1 MVFRFYC
8 MALFHF
14 QTRRHMIKL
23 LNYKGREEFQHKL
36 QQTIGAAINNKS
48 TAIEQITCNQ
58 TKHSLH
64 SIWKCNQF
72 KNIEQY

>member
-14 QTRRHMIKL
+14 RHMIKL

-48 TAIEQITCNQ
+48 TAIEQITCKKLN
-58 TKHSLH
+58 KRLNVFA
-64 SIWKCNQF
+64 CGVG
-72 KNIEQY
+72 